1 MNLIKFIFNIN
12 EKIPIFGARFLK
24 EKNIKLIFSFKKILR
39 KRKKI
44 LKNTNLMFGF
54 RNKNTKEN
62 QI

>member
-44 LKNTNLMFGF
+44 LCLVSKK
-54 RNKNTKEN
+54 KNTKEN

>member
-1 MNLIKFIFNIN
+1 MKRSLYLEQDFWKKKF
-12 EKIPIFGARFLK
+12 
-24 EKNIKLIFSFKKILR
+24 KLIFSFKKILR